1 MTSFAIIP
9 LAFILGF
16 ALARAATC
24 TVAATGRLVIAGK
37 WDWMFGLLVVPGWA
51 GLTLFALVQTTDG
64 TANLPVDL
72 VMGWQMVVAAIL
84 MGIGAFLNRA
94 CFVGTVSKIG
104 TGDFAYLLTF
114 AGLALAM
121 WIGHGM
127 AFMDNVTVTQ
137 ANAPILQDSGR
148 IAAYLVFAVLAAISL
163 YRMVKDRNR
172 AMMAL
177 CTVGISAA
185 LIFGSS
191 DNWGYTQVMDNLVNG
206 AGLSSG
212 MALELSIFALFG
224 GAIVSSALRD
234 RFRPHFSNMRLAS
247 MNFIGGFL
255 MGVGALAVPG
265 GNDLLL
271 LWTIPGLAIYGVAA
285 YLVMI
290 ATIAAIMWTMRR
302 RGSHA

>member
-1 MTSFAIIP
+1 MTSFSIIP

-37 WDWMFGLLVVPGWA
+37 WDWMFGLLVVTGWA
-51 GLTLFALVQTTDG
+51 GLTLLALTRAMG
-64 TANLPVDL
+64 GAANLPVDL
-72 VMGWQMVVAAIL
+72 VTGWQMLVAAVL

-127 AFMDNVTVTQ
+127 AFADNVTITQ
-137 ANAPILQDSGR
+137 ANAPILQSGGR
-148 IAAYLVFAVLAAISL
+148 IAAYVMFALLAAASL
-163 YRMVKDRNR
+163 YKIVKDRNR
-172 AMMAL
+172 AMIAL
-177 CTVGISAA
+177 SIVGISAA

-191 DNWGYTQVMDNLVNG
+191 DNWGYTRVMDNLVSG
-206 AGLSSG
+206 AGLSDG
-212 MALELSIFALFG
+212 MALELSIAALFG

-234 RFRPHFSNMRLAS
+234 RFKPHFGNVRLAS
-247 MNFIGGFL
+247 MNFMGGFL
-255 MGVGALAVPG
+255 MGIGALAVPG

-271 LWTIPGLAIYGVAA
+271 LWTIPGLAVYGAAA
-285 YLVMI
+285 YLIMI
-290 ATIAAIMWTMRR
+290 ATIAAIMLMMRR
-302 RGSHA
+302 REG